1 VSVIV
6 RNAEVAGHP
15 RPIDVRIE
23 QGTVVAIGSA
33 LPTERADRVLD
44 ARHGGLLPGLHDHH
58 VHLRASAAALA
69 SVPVGPPAVH
79 SLGDL
84 RVALASAPEGPE
96 GWIRA
101 VGYHESVAGALDA
114 SVLDELEPARPVRVQ
129 HRSGELWILNGEALR
144 RTGAARHD
152 APGIE
157 RAPGGAPTGRIWR
170 MDAWLATVTPWAP
183 LDFAAVGRLA
193 AARGVT
199 GFTDA
204 DPRRTP
210 GDVDGLIR
218 ALFDGR
224 LPQRVHAMAPEGVDA
239 SGPRLTRG
247 PVKILLDDDDLPA
260 LADLEARIAEA
271 HRAHRNVAVH
281 CVTRTQLVLTVAAL
295 ESAGARGGDRIEH
308 GAVIPPQLIGT
319 LHAMGV
325 TIVTQP
331 NFVADR
337 GDEYISAVDP
347 ADIADLYR
355 CRSLI
360 DAGVPVAFGTD
371 APYGEADP
379 WHTITAAVERR
390 TRSGAHLNADEAID
404 PPAAVRHFLG
414 RGDAPAQL
422 RRVEVGCVAD
432 LCLLKAPLA
441 EAVATPSPDLV
452 EATIVGGELVWP
464 A

>member
-1 VSVIV
+1 MSVIV

-15 RPIDVRIE
+15 RPIDVRID

-33 LPTERADRVLD
+33 LSTERADRVLD
-44 ARHGGLLPGLHDHH
+44 ARHGALLPGLHDHH
-58 VHLRASAAALA
+58 VHLRASAAAVA
-69 SVPVGPPAVH
+69 SLPVGPPAVH

-84 RVALASAPEGPE
+84 HDALASAPEGPE

-101 VGYHESVAGALDA
+101 VGYHESVAGPLDA
-114 SVLDELEPARPVRVQ
+114 SVLDEVEAARPVRVQ
-129 HRSGELWILNGEALR
+129 HRSGTLWILNGEALR

-157 RAPGGAPTGRIWR
+157 RAPGGAPTGRLWR
-170 MDAWLATVTPWAP
+170 MDAWLANVTPRVA

-210 GDVDGLIR
+210 GDVDDLIG

-224 LPQRVHAMAPEGVDA
+224 LPQRVHAMAPEGVGV
-239 SGPRLTRG
+239 SGLRLTRG
-247 PVKILLDDDDLPA
+247 PVKMLLDDDDLPA
-260 LADLEARIAEA
+260 LADFEARIAEA

-308 GAVIPPQLIGT
+308 GAVIPHELIGM

-360 DAGVPVAFGTD
+360 DSGVPVAFGTD

-390 TRSGAHLNADEAID
+390 TRSGAHLNAEEAID

-441 EAVATPSPDLV
+441 EAIATPSPDLV

>member
-69 SVPVGPPAVH
+69 SVPVGPSAVH

-114 SVLDELEPARPVRVQ
+114 SVLDELEPARPVRIQ
-129 HRSGELWILNGEALR
+129 HRSGKLWILNGEALR

-422 RRVEVGCVAD
+422 RRVQVGCVAD

>member
-1 VSVIV
+1 VSMLV
-6 RNAEVAGHP
+6 RNAEVAGRP
-15 RPIDVRIE
+15 RPVDVRID
-23 QGTVVAIGSA
+23 QGAVVAIGSP
-33 LPTERADRVLD
+33 LPAEDADPVLD
-44 ARHGGLLPGLHDHH
+44 ARNGALLPGLHDHH
-58 VHLRASAAALA
+58 VHLRASAAAVA
-69 SVPVGPPAVH
+69 SIPVGPPSVR
-79 SLGDL
+79 SLADL
-84 RVALASAPEGPE
+84 RVALASAPDGPG

-101 VGYHESVAGALDA
+101 VGYHESVAGPLDA
-114 SVLDELEPARPVRVQ
+114 SVLDEVEPIRPVRVQ
-129 HRSGELWILNGEALR
+129 HRSGKLWVLNGEALR
-144 RTGAARHD
+144 CTGAARHD

-157 RAPGGAPTGRIWR
+157 RAPDGAPTGRIWR
-170 MDAWLATVTPWAP
+170 MDAWLATVTPRAP

-210 GDVDGLIR
+210 GDVDDLIR

-224 LPQRVHAMAPEGVDA
+224 LPQRVHAMAPEGVDV

-247 PVKILLDDDDLPA
+247 PVKILLDDEDLPA
-260 LADLEARIAEA
+260 LADLEAGIAEA

-295 ESAGARGGDRIEH
+295 ESAGTRGGDRIEH
-308 GAVIPPQLIGT
+308 GAVIPPELIGA
-319 LHAMGV
+319 LHAMDV

-337 GDEYISAVDP
+337 GDEYIAAVDP
-347 ADIADLYR
+347 VDIGDLYR

-371 APYGEADP
+371 APYGDADP
-379 WHTITAAVERR
+379 WHTITAALERR
-390 TRSGAHLNADEAID
+390 TPSGAHLNADEAID
-404 PPAAVRHFLG
+404 PPAAVSRFLG
-414 RGDAPAQL
+414 VGDAPTRL

-432 LCLLKAPLA
+432 LCLLKVPLA
-441 EAVATPSPDLV
+441 EALATPSPDLV

>member
-1 VSVIV
+1 VSVLV
-6 RNAEVAGHP
+6 RNAEVAGRP
-15 RPIDVRIE
+15 RPVDVRID
-23 QGTVVAIGSA
+23 QGAVVAIGSPLTA
-33 LPTERADRVLD
+33 EHADPVLD
-44 ARHGGLLPGLHDHH
+44 ARNGALLPGLHDHH
-58 VHLRASAAALA
+58 VHLRAAAAAVA
-69 SVPVGPPAVH
+69 SVTVGPPSVR
-79 SLGDL
+79 SLADL
-84 RVALASAPEGPE
+84 RVALASAPEGPQ

-101 VGYHESVAGALDA
+101 VGYHESVAGPLDA
-114 SVLDELEPARPVRVQ
+114 SVLDEVEPIRPVRVQ
-129 HRSGELWILNGEALR
+129 HRSGKLWILNGAALL

-170 MDAWLATVTPWAP
+170 MDAWLATVTPRAP

-204 DPRRTP
+204 DPRRTQ
-210 GDVDGLIR
+210 GDVDDLIR

-224 LPQRVHAMAPEGVDA
+224 LPQRVHAMTPEGVDV

-247 PVKILLDDDDLPA
+247 PVKILLDDEDLPA
-260 LADLEARIAEA
+260 LADLEAGIAEA

-295 ESAGARGGDRIEH
+295 ESAGARVGDRIEH
-308 GAVIPPQLIGT
+308 GAVIPPELIGA
-319 LHAMGV
+319 LHAMDV

-337 GDEYISAVDP
+337 GDEYIAAVDP
-347 ADIADLYR
+347 ADIGDLYR

-379 WHTITAAVERR
+379 WHSITAAVERR

-404 PPAAVRHFLG
+404 PPVAVRRFLG
-414 RGDAPAQL
+414 RGDAPTRL

-432 LCLLKAPLA
+432 LCLLKVPLA
-441 EAVATPSPDLV
+441 EALATPSPDLV

>member
-1 VSVIV
+1 MSVLV

-15 RPIDVRIE
+15 RPVDVRID
-23 QGTVVAIGSA
+23 QGTVVAIGPP
-33 LPTERADRVLD
+33 LPAEHADPVID
-44 ARHGGLLPGLHDHH
+44 ARNGALLPGLHDHH
-58 VHLRASAAALA
+58 VHLRASAAAVA
-69 SVPVGPPAVH
+69 SVSVGPPAVR
-79 SLGDL
+79 SLPDL

-101 VGYHESVAGALDA
+101 VGYHESVAGLLDA
-114 SVLDELEPARPVRVQ
+114 SVLDEVEPVRPVRVQ
-129 HRSGELWILNGEALR
+129 HRSGKLWILNGEALR

-152 APGIE
+152 GPGIE
-157 RAPGGAPTGRIWR
+157 RGPGGAPTGRVWR
-170 MDAWLATVTPWAP
+170 MDAWLATVTPPSP

-210 GDVDGLIR
+210 ADVDDLIR
-218 ALFDGR
+218 ALVDGR
-224 LPQRVHAMAPEGVDA
+224 LPQRVHAMAPEGVDVA
-239 SGPRLTRG
+239 GPRLTRG
-247 PVKILLDDDDLPA
+247 PVKILLDDEDLPA
-260 LADLEARIAEA
+260 LADLEARIAGA
-271 HRAHRNVAVH
+271 HGALRNVAVH

-308 GAVIPPQLIGT
+308 GAVIPPELIGA
-319 LHAMGV
+319 LREMEA

-347 ADIADLYR
+347 ADIGDLYR

-404 PPAAVRHFLG
+404 ASSAVRHFFG
-414 RGDAPAQL
+414 RGDAPTRL

-432 LCLLKAPLA
+432 LCLLKVPLA
-441 EAVATPSPDLV
+441 ELASPSPDVV